1 MIQRFIGILFTLAT
15 LAVIAFAILNYG
27 NYHSI
32 CFDESATTVETPA
45 IEAEAEIEVESEAEV
60 EIEAEAEVIEED
72 TTIPFEAENETDID
86 VIASAEEPTPVV
98 HEE

>member
-15 LAVIAFAILNYG
+15 LAVIAFAILNHG

-32 CFDESATTVETPA
+32 CFDESDASSVETPA
-45 IEAEAEIEVESEAEV
+45 IEAEAEIEVESEAD
-60 EIEAEAEVIEED
+60 AEVIEEG
-72 TTIPFEAENETDID
+72 TTIPFEVENETDID

>member
-15 LAVIAFAILNYG
+15 LAVIAFAILNHG

-32 CFDESATTVETPA
+32 CFDESVTTVETPA
-45 IEAEAEIEVESEAEV
+45 IEAEAEIEVESEV
-60 EIEAEAEVIEED
+60 EAEAEVIEED

>member
-15 LAVIAFAILNYG
+15 LAVIAFAILNHG

-32 CFDESATTVETPA
+32 CFDESVTTVETPA
-45 IEAEAEIEVESEAEV
+45 IEAEAESEAEV
-60 EIEAEAEVIEED
+60 DSEAEAEVIEED

-86 VIASAEEPTPVV
+86 VIASAEEPTLVV

>member
-15 LAVIAFAILNYG
+15 LTVIAFAILNYG

-32 CFDESATTVETPA
+32 CFDESAASTVETPA
-45 IEAEAEIEVESEAEV
+45 IEAEAEIEVESEA
-60 EIEAEAEVIEED
+60 EAEAEVIEED

>member
-15 LAVIAFAILNYG
+15 LAVIAFAILNHG

-32 CFDESATTVETPA
+32 CFDESVTTVETPA
-45 IEAEAEIEVESEAEV
+45 IEAEVEVEAESEAEV
-60 EIEAEAEVIEED
+60 EAEAEVIEED

>member
-15 LAVIAFAILNYG
+15 LAVIAFAILNHG

-32 CFDESATTVETPA
+32 CFDESAATTVETPA
-45 IEAEAEIEVESEAEV
+45 IEAEAEIEVESEAE
-60 EIEAEAEVIEED
+60 AEVIEED
-72 TTIPFEAENETDID
+72 TTIPYEAENETDID

>member
-15 LAVIAFAILNYG
+15 LAVIAFAILNHG

-32 CFDESATTVETPA
+32 CFNESATTVETPA

-60 EIEAEAEVIEED
+60 IEED
-72 TTIPFEAENETDID
+72 TTIPYEAENETDID
-86 VIASAEEPTPVV
+86 VIASAEEPTLVV

>member
-15 LAVIAFAILNYG
+15 LAVIAFAILNHG

-32 CFDESATTVETPA
+32 CFDESAATVETPA
-45 IEAEAEIEVESEAEV
+45 IEAEAEIGVESEA